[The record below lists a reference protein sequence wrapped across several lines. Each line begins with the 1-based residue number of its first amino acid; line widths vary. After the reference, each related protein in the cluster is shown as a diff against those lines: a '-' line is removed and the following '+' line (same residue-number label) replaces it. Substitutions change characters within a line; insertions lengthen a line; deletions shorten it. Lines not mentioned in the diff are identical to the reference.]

1 MSNEK
6 SSTVIDVEKKKATKL
21 YNALVNDSKKVFYAT
36 DKITKTLTKKAEN
49 SLYKKTL
56 FL

>member
-6 SSTVIDVEKKKATKL
+6 SSAVIDAEKKKATKL
-21 YNALVNDSKKVFYAT
+21 YNVLVNASQKVFYAT
-36 DKITKTLTKKAEN
+36 DKITKTLTKKAKN